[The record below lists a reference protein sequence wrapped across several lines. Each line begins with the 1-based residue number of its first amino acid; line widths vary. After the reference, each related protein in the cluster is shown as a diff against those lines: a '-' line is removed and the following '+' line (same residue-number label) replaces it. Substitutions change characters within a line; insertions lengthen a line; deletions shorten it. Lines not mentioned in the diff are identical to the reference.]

1 MKQNWIKKI
10 VISVIMVMALLTG
23 CIPVYAYVDPDA
35 EVEAGKEEIVEPAV
49 EDPVEKV
56 VEEMKEESKAEEE
69 SKEESSPGVLTPEGN
84 LNLEDDVSDE
94 ASENL
99 QFMTVRTKDGSV
111 FYIIIDRSANSRNVY
126 FLNEVD
132 TSDLL
137 ALMNDEEKDAYE
149 ESLEEKEE
157 EEKRPP
163 VVQVQ
168 PQEPEPETEPVKTES
183 EKQEKKA
190 GVPVALL
197 LVLAVIAVGVTGGYY
212 FLKIRPAK
220 NGTNIDNMEFED
232 DEYVDDGPYE
242 EE

>member
-84 LNLEDDVSDE
+84 LDLEDDVSDE

-111 FYIIIDRSANSRNVY
+111 FYIIIDRSSNSRNVY

-132 TSDLL
+132 ASDLL

-149 ESLEEKEE
+149 ESLKEKEE
-157 EEKRPP
+157 EEKQPP
-163 VVQVQ
+163 VIQVQ
-168 PQEPEPETEPVKTES
+168 PQEPESEKEPVKEEP

-190 GVPVALL
+190 GISVTLL
-197 LVLAVIAVGVTGGYY
+197 LVLAVIAAGVTGGYY

-220 NGTNIDNMEFED
+220 NGTNIDNMDFED